1 LPVVYLPSVLCN
13 LSLRLYSHA
22 RWRAN
27 QHQNSAGGTVIVR
40 IELTKN
46 VNLDQDFLFAI
57 SDVAIWSMAEPCIGI
72 CCLSIV
78 TYRPLFKSLADKSTY
93 GSASGANSKDISGLS
108 SRHRK
113 GSSVFQSRGARP
125 TGKSWQMM
133 STENDDNGDSLPLG
147 PLNKVH
153 IRAEKNDQNR
163 GQGIIGN
170 GIQMDR
176 TVEVTREQRV
186 NHTV

>member
-1 LPVVYLPSVLCN
+1 
-13 LSLRLYSHA
+13 
-22 RWRAN
+22 
-27 QHQNSAGGTVIVR
+27 
-40 IELTKN
+40 
-46 VNLDQDFLFAI
+46 
-57 SDVAIWSMAEPCIGI
+57 
-72 CCLSIV
+72 
-78 TYRPLFKSLADKSTY
+78 
-93 GSASGANSKDISGLS
+93 
-108 SRHRK
+108 
-113 GSSVFQSRGARP
+113 
-125 TGKSWQMM
+125 M